1 MSEDEQQEQPNPY
14 NSRNHET
21 TGPVN
26 KSDVLAVAGLLGQV
40 SGALNEID
48 QRNVGGENPHIMAK
62 KLDPKQALKA
72 YAGNGFDNKS
82 SVQPQVQ
89 QPVVTNVQQPVV
101 THATPPAMQAVST
114 NVYELNALERRVV
127 ELEKIVESYKNV
139 VKFKRGVSYTINTA
153 KISGEFKDVGT
164 ILDIVSAELAKQT
177 KTITIKLNDNT
188 KNKQ

>member
-14 NSRNHET
+14 NSRNHES

-48 QRNVGGENPHIMAK
+48 QRNVGGDNPHIIAK

-72 YAGNGFDNKS
+72 YAGSGFDNKS
-82 SVQPQVQ
+82 PEQPQVQ
-89 QPVVTNVQQPVV
+89 QPVATNVPQPVIQ
-101 THATPPAMQAVST
+101 TVST
-114 NVYELNALERRVV
+114 STHELNTLERRVF

-139 VKFKRGVSYTINTA
+139 VKFKRGVSYTLNTA

-177 KTITIKLNDNT
+177 KSITIKLNDNT